1 MYGENGTIQI
11 GAEVR
16 VVFMHNHA
24 VNYGGAVILSIGM
37 IVIGSESNVT
47 CVYNRAFH
55 GGALF
60 LDTGTFSIDTNTS
73 LKFNHNSATGTS
85 GAISLKKAE
94 MVINTNANLNFS
106 NNSALYGRD
115 ICMDN
120 STVHVVTDG
129 IHFYNNRGL
138 QGGAIHIG
146 YSTLYINSNKSVNFI
161 MNIGQIQGGAIY
173 IAACIPSSSCII
185 LDKFAEILLYNNS
198 SF

>member
-1 MYGENGTIQI
+1 
-11 GAEVR
+11 
-16 VVFMHNHA
+16 
-24 VNYGGAVILSIGM
+24 
-37 IVIGSESNVT
+37 
-47 CVYNRAFH
+47 
-55 GGALF
+55 
-60 LDTGTFSIDTNTS
+60 
-73 LKFNHNSATGTS
+73 
-85 GAISLKKAE
+85 

-106 NNSALYGRD
+106 NNSALYGGD

-198 SF
+198 SFWGGALYTEEPSYAIKVGYHSSVQFINNTAADVGGAVYVETQSAAPCLFMVTDYSVEIAFIGNHANHFVGHHIYGANLRDYRCNKGHNYRND